1 MKYVDKYSNTSSYD
15 WLYSCKIAVDYL
27 GGVRH
32 TFHQYY
38 NSHLNYAKMIWWSYF
53 FALDRS
59 NSYFYLDAI
68 DDFSSLRLNEQFTKY
83 HLTDDRHLALSY
95 SHEVRNVYLL
105 VCIWYCVSQTNFIRL
120 KREFLMWCLRRKI
133 KANFI
138 FYFEYIGVIIQT
150 HIKYFF
156 RYKVWLKKKMPEG
169 INQCCNSLIN
179 STDKRPSY
187 LHHAEVLDYSIC
199 WNENYMFMLNKP
211 YSVENGKKEEK
222 SQQYCIVRYK
232 WV

>member
-38 NSHLNYAKMIWWSYF
+38 NSHLNYAKMIWWSYL

-95 SHEVRNVYLL
+95 SHEVRNVYLI
-105 VCIWYCVSQTNFIRL
+105 VCIWYCVSQTNSIRL
-120 KREFLMWCLRRKI
+120 KREFLDVMFETKNKSKLYILFWIQWCYYTNTYKI
-133 KANFI
+133 F
-138 FYFEYIGVIIQT
+138 FLG
-150 HIKYFF
+150 IKYD
-156 RYKVWLKKKMPEG
+156 KKR
-169 INQCCNSLIN
+169 L
-179 STDKRPSY
+179 
-187 LHHAEVLDYSIC
+187 EVKK
-199 WNENYMFMLNKP
+199 NK
-211 YSVENGKKEEK
+211 YHFSF
-222 SQQYCIVRYK
+222 
-232 WV
+232 

>member
-1 MKYVDKYSNTSSYD
+1 MTFKWLQFRPCKYVDKYSNTSSYD

-38 NSHLNYAKMIWWSYF
+38 NSHLNYAKMIWWSYL
-53 FALDRS
+53 FALDWS

-105 VCIWYCVSQTNFIRL
+105 VCIWYCVSQMNFSRL
-120 KREFLMWCLRRKI
+120 KREFLDVMFETKNKSKLYILFWIHWCYYTNTYKI
-133 KANFI
+133 
-138 FYFEYIGVIIQT
+138 
-150 HIKYFF
+150 FF
-156 RYKVWLKKKMPEG
+156 
-169 INQCCNSLIN
+169 
-179 STDKRPSY
+179 
-187 LHHAEVLDYSIC
+187 
-199 WNENYMFMLNKP
+199 
-211 YSVENGKKEEK
+211 
-222 SQQYCIVRYK
+222 
-232 WV
+232 